1 MLMTMLLTEIQAL
14 WRARALVWVLTRREL
29 AARHTGTAA
38 GVLWPYLQPLLT
50 VAAYYLVFDVVFSMR
65 LGEGAPSHAVGTFL
79 IVGALPWMAFYDAV
93 SRGMNSL
100 IEAGGLLHK
109 NPLPPVLFTARAVL
123 ASALIYGPLLVVVA
137 LVYAPLH
144 HFNVALL
151 GFVLLLALQL
161 LLCLLLG
168 YLLAVLAA
176 ALRDTVQLVNFF
188 LSVGIYL
195 SPILF
200 PLTLFPENWRWVLWF
215 NPMTA
220 LVVGYQQI
228 LLQGAWPPAS
238 VWWVTLV
245 WVGMTAVLLN
255 VVVKRSWWTG
265 YDENN
270 QQRGRPPCTCTGRQR
285 HRATRAGRGQRIQ
298 AVPHAPCASQGF
310 SHRQGHPPQPLGAAR
325 CVV

>member
-1 MLMTMLLTEIQAL
+1 MLTTEFCAL
-14 WRARALVWVLTRREL
+14 WRGRALLWVLTRREL

-65 LGEGAPSHAVGTFL
+65 LGEGAPARAVGTFL
-79 IVGALPWMAFYDAV
+79 VVGALPWMAFCDAV
-93 SRGMNSL
+93 ARGMNSL
-100 IEAGGLLHK
+100 IEAGGLLQK

-123 ASALIYGPLLVVVA
+123 ASALIYGPLLLLVA

-144 HFNVALL
+144 SFNTALL
-151 GFVLLLALQL
+151 GLGALLLLQL

-176 ALRDTVQLVNFF
+176 ALRDTVQLVNFL

-200 PLTLFPENWRWVLWF
+200 PLSLFPENWRWVLWL

-220 LVVGYQQI
+220 LVQGYQQI

-238 VWWVTLV
+238 VWYVTLAWLAV
-245 WVGMTAVLLN
+245 TAVLLN
-255 VVVKRSWWTG
+255 VAVKRSRDQLVDW
-265 YDENN
+265 
-270 QQRGRPPCTCTGRQR
+270 
-285 HRATRAGRGQRIQ
+285 
-298 AVPHAPCASQGF
+298 
-310 SHRQGHPPQPLGAAR
+310 L
-325 CVV
+325 